1 MVQSSPGVS
10 HSNTILLV
18 EDNPGDARLVEEVCD
33 EIGISGQLH
42 IVSNGTDALDFVM
55 QRGDYTGAPRPDL
68 IVLDWHLPRMDGKEL
83 LQKLTDES
91 AHGHIPVLV
100 TSGSISEREIREIYG
115 EKANALIEKPSG
127 PGELKEIVRTIDE
140 FWLATAKLPT
150 RREHSR
156 K

>member
-91 AHGHIPVLV
+91 PHGHIPVLV
-100 TSGSISEREIREIYG
+100 TSGSISE
-115 EKANALIEKPSG
+115 
-127 PGELKEIVRTIDE
+127 
-140 FWLATAKLPT
+140 
-150 RREHSR
+150 
-156 K
+156 